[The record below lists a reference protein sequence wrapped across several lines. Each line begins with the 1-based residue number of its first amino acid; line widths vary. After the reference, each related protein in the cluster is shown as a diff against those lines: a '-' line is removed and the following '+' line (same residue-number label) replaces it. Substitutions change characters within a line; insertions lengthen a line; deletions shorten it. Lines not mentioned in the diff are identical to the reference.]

1 MYSTSLSFFYAG
13 KIAKMRNKP
22 CKNCTNYFSLDSLDW
37 RWTVDSVWYRVFW
50 KLIRVHLQFNC
61 CMSQCRFRG
70 VVPFPNWKWL
80 WETAFTSIQKH
91 SSSEVRVAIRIITA
105 FIALNFSLSFLVG
118 FLFTTTTFLASWW
131 SWSFRRFRSRCFHWC
146 HRRTHERHS
155 RHIWLRCS
163 KNGRSY
169 YGDVSWNW
177 RFGNLI
183 GSHGG
188 SQSLL
193 FVLFGRINFEHELLE
208 LDILF
213 YQSLLT
219 RHLQVST

>member
-1 MYSTSLSFFYAG
+1 MQERSRKWEISPAKTVQIISPWIRSTDVGQSTVSG
-13 KIAKMRNKP
+13 
-22 CKNCTNYFSLDSLDW
+22 TEYFGNWSAYIYNSIVVCRSADSG
-37 RWTVDSVWYRVFW
+37 S
-50 KLIRVHLQFNC
+50 
-61 CMSQCRFRG
+61 

-80 WETAFTSIQKH
+80 WETAFTTIQKH

-118 FLFTTTTFLASWW
+118 FLFSTTTTTFLASWW

-146 HRRTHERHS
+146 HRRPHERHS
-155 RHIWLRCS
+155 RHIWLLCS

-183 GSHGG
+183 GSHRG